1 MALKE
6 IFSRPERER
15 DRERREQFGGKWFRG
30 KETRS
35 CSFLHYQKR
44 FKEVVISADISAKDF
59 TKESGLEILIK
70 KIKYAYI
77 KKDINVLAFMAYDKF
92 ETFKRPDDIS
102 IVDYSNEFER
112 LNNRIWYFDIALP
125 TGILAYKILKNANMS
140 VQKQQLIRAT
150 VPSIIDLW
158 KYEKLAKSN
167 LKLSLQQ
174 VELLVNFPC
183 QIPL

>member
-1 MALKE
+1 
-6 IFSRPERER
+6 
-15 DRERREQFGGKWFRG
+15 
-30 KETRS
+30 
-35 CSFLHYQKR
+35 
-44 FKEVVISADISAKDF
+44 
-59 TKESGLEILIK
+59 
-70 KIKYAYI
+70 
-77 KKDINVLAFMAYDKF
+77 MAYDKS
-92 ETFKRPDDIS
+92 ETFKRPYDIS

-112 LNNRIWYFDIALP
+112 LNNRIWHFDIALP

>member
-1 MALKE
+1 
-6 IFSRPERER
+6 
-15 DRERREQFGGKWFRG
+15 
-30 KETRS
+30 
-35 CSFLHYQKR
+35 
-44 FKEVVISADISAKDF
+44 
-59 TKESGLEILIK
+59 
-70 KIKYAYI
+70 
-77 KKDINVLAFMAYDKF
+77 MAYDKF
-92 ETFKRPDDIS
+92 ETFKRPDDIC

-112 LNNRIWYFDIALP
+112 LNNWIWHFDIALP